1 MFVFIDIIC
10 NSKFK
15 FSFTAQ
21 DKTHNS
27 NYPTLFYESK
37 NVVDKKNSN

>member
-10 NSKFK
+10 NSKCK

-21 DKTHNS
+21 DKTHNL
-27 NYPTLFYESK
+27 NCPTLFYKSK
-37 NVVDKKNSN
+37 NALDKKVSN